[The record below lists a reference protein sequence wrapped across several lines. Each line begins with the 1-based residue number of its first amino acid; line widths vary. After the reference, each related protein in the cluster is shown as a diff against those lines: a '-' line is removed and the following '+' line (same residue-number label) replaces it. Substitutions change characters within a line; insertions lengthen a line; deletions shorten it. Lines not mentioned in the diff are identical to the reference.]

1 MKHPLAAFVCTLLT
15 VASLITIAAC
25 GEKPPEEG
33 GTAGPSGG
41 GSSSGCNWYAGG
53 RLSLGEQ
60 RCYNG
65 QLYQCTSSGL
75 QGMGM
80 GGSHPSCR

>member
-1 MKHPLAAFVCTLLT
+1 MKNALTRVMQMVLAIAVLT
-15 VASLITIAAC
+15 AASGC

-33 GTAGPSGG
+33 GATGAPSGG
-41 GSSSGCNWYAGG
+41 TSSGCNWYAGG
-53 RLSLGEQ
+53 RLNIGEQ

-65 QLYQCTSSGL
+65 QLYRCTASGL

-80 GGSHPSCR
+80 GGSHPDCR